1 VRTFLGDN
9 TTTLVDNIFSQ
20 AVEGSTIFKDRAVL
34 APEYVPSNL
43 PFRDEQIKSIAQ
55 ALSHI
60 LRGSPSSNLL
70 LYGKTGTGK
79 TATARFV
86 LDRLR
91 RTAEKRNLATRVAYS
106 NMRLAGTPYRVLL
119 DLAHSIGVTLPFTG
133 LSFGEA
139 FQRILEAVQQSC
151 ISVVFVMDE
160 IDYLVK
166 NAGDRLLYDLTR
178 SRTHLQ
184 SGFINI
190 VGISN
195 DLKFKEFLDARVLS
209 SLSEEE
215 VVFPPYDAAQLSSIL
230 SQRASLAF
238 KPDAVPTSTINLC
251 AALAASE
258 HGDGRRAIDLL
269 RVSGEVAERSNSPKV
284 EEAHVRIALQKIE
297 QDRTI
302 QTITSLPI
310 QAKVLLI
317 AALKDASS
325 TGDLYAK
332 YSHSCR
338 QLNLDTLT
346 HRRVSTLLN
355 ELDLLGLVSASI
367 TNRGRY
373 GRTKKI
379 RPLLPADTIISIL
392 KDDPSVA
399 SLI

>member
-1 VRTFLGDN
+1 
-9 TTTLVDNIFSQ
+9 
-20 AVEGSTIFKDRAVL
+20 L